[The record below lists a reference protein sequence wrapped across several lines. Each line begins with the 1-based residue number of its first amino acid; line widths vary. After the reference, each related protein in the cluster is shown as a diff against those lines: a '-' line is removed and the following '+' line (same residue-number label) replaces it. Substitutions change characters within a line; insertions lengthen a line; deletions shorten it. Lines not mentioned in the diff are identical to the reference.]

1 MNFSKKRNLLTL
13 AARYCPVRIPFPA
26 QNQFVIALKFS

>member
-13 AARYCPVRIPFPA
+13 AARYCPARIPLPA
-26 QNQFVIALKFS
+26 QNQFVIALKSS